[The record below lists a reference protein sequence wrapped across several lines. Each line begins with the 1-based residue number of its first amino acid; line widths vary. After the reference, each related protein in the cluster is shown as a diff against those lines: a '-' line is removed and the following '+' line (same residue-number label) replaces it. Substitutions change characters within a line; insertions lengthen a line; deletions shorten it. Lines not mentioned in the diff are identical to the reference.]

1 MRDGGSEGPRA
12 TASGTDGYSVAAA
25 GGDSVIAIVVSRAD
39 SASAHIGERLLAV
52 GDWDGREDDSLPD
65 SEGGGTYYRTEGFEL
80 REFDDL
86 HIRLS
91 DPVAA
96 FDCDPAFLAF
106 VSRHSGETGELLT
119 AHATGN
125 FGGAEYGGDPESLAR
140 AAPGAEKRVVEA
152 LAAHAPESYEVGI
165 ECTHHGPTAVS
176 VPSLFVELG
185 SDEPQWSDA
194 EAAEAVA
201 RAVLDLRGTGAD
213 LLDESEGSGADAASG
228 GRSDTDGRPRHVV
241 GFDGGHYAPRFTR
254 IVRET
259 EWAVGH
265 VGADWALADMGAPAS
280 NRDVIDAAFAR
291 SRAEH
296 AVIDGDRPD
305 LAAVIEESGYRVVS
319 ETWVREV
326 GDAPLPLVD
335 RLETAIGPVDEGLRF
350 GAVDALDPTAVDLR
364 DLPTDLLSRAQ
375 GLDADA
381 AREAVER
388 VAVAFDTEQGGTRA
402 AGRVA
407 FASAPETPGYGD
419 LVEGLAAVLET
430 GYDAVEVDA
439 AGDAV
444 VARETAF
451 DPSLAAE
458 RGVPEGPAFGRLAGG
473 EPVEVDG
480 ETVEPADVSRTRTDR
495 FPIDGV
501 AFD

>member
-1 MRDGGSEGPRA
+1 M
-12 TASGTDGYSVAAA
+12 
-25 GGDSVIAIVVSRAD
+25 IAIVVSRAD
-39 SASAHIGERLLAV
+39 GASAHIGERLLEV
-52 GDWDGREDDSLPD
+52 GDWTAREDGSRPD
-65 SEGGGTYYRTEGFEL
+65 ADGGGTYYRTEGFEL

-91 DPVAA
+91 DPTAA

-106 VSRHSGETGELLT
+106 VSRHSGETGRLLT
-119 AHATGN
+119 AHVTGN
-125 FGGAEYGGDPESLAR
+125 FGGAEYGGEPESLAR

-152 LAAHAPESYEVGI
+152 LARHAPDGYEVGI
-165 ECTHHGPTAVS
+165 ECTHHGPTDVA

-185 SDEPQWSDA
+185 SDEPQWEDPDA
-194 EAAEAVA
+194 ARAVA

-213 LLDESEGSGADAASG
+213 LTADDDAAAADAADAES
-228 GRSDTDGRPRHVV
+228 RPRHVV
-241 GFDGGHYAPRFTR
+241 GFGGGHYAPRFTR

-265 VGADWALADMGAPAS
+265 VGADWALGELGAPDA
-280 NRDVIDAAFAR
+280 NRRVIEAAFER
-291 SRAEH
+291 SRAER

-305 LAAVIEESGYRVVS
+305 LAAVVEDLGYGVVS

-326 GDAPLPLVD
+326 GDAPLALVE
-335 RLETAIGPVDEGLRF
+335 RLEAEIGPVDDGLRF
-350 GAVDALDPTAVDLR
+350 GAVAVDDDAVDNDAGAVDGDSDAVRVR
-364 DLPTDLLSRAQ
+364 DLPADLLARAQ

-381 AREAVER
+381 ARAAVER

-407 FASAPETPGYGD
+407 FATAPEAPGYAD
-419 LVEGLAAVLET
+419 LIEGLVGVLET
-430 GYDAVEVDA
+430 GYDAVEVSPEE
-439 AGDAV
+439 GAV

-458 RGVPEGPAFGRLAGG
+458 RGVPEGPAFGRLADR

-480 ETVEPADVSRTRTDR
+480 ETVTPEAVSRARTDR
-495 FPIDGV
+495 FPIDG
-501 AFD
+501 AALK